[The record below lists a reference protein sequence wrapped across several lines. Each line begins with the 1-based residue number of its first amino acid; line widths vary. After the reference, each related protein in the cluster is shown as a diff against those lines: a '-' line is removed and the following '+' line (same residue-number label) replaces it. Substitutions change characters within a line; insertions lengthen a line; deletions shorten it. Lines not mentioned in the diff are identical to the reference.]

1 MITLYSGL
9 VVRQALEETVIP
21 IFEQTTG
28 ERVEATFEPT
38 TVLLSRIADGERP
51 DLMLGVSSSV
61 RELADRG
68 VLGHEGLIDI
78 AVSAVGFARL
88 PETAPPADETAET
101 FLDYLRAAPAV
112 AYTLSGA
119 SGVHFMEVL
128 RTHDLLDEID
138 ERAVRFPAGLTAE
151 AVVDG
156 RATLAIQQISEL
168 RAVPGPHVV
177 APIPHALQSYA
188 SFAIGVRPGA
198 PETAAAFAASLG
210 ADDARRAFASVGL
223 SAP

>member
-21 IFEQTTG
+21 IFEQATG

-38 TVLLSRIADGERP
+38 TVLLSRIAEGERP
-51 DLMLGVSSSV
+51 DLVLGVSASV
-61 RELADRG
+61 RDLADQG
-68 VLGHEGLIDI
+68 VLGHDGLADI

-88 PETAPPADETAET
+88 PESPAPADESAES
-101 FLDYLRAAPAV
+101 FLEYLRAASAV

-119 SGVHFMEVL
+119 SGLHFMEVL
-128 RTHDLLDEID
+128 RTHDLLEVID
-138 ERAVRFPAGLTAE
+138 ERAVRFSAGLTAD

-156 RATLAIQQISEL
+156 RASVAIQQVSEL
-168 RAVPGPHVV
+168 RAVAGPHIVT
-177 APIPHALQSYA
+177 PIPHALQSYA

-198 PETAAAFAASLG
+198 PDTAADFAAALG
-210 ADDARRAFASVGL
+210 AADARRAFASVGL